1 VTQKSPYRLSSDQ
14 ALPPSLER
22 ELCALLYEG
31 ELLSFRSCEER
42 RLDLVRRHDFSTY
55 ACFRSIDELNEGEIN
70 IDNMRAFIKRAGHY
84 PSEEEVV
91 AIVRRLDTQG
101 KSSVAYAEFSEAVKP

>member
-1 VTQKSPYRLSSDQ
+1 
-14 ALPPSLER
+14 
-22 ELCALLYEG
+22 
-31 ELLSFRSCEER
+31 
-42 RLDLVRRHDFSTY
+42 VRRHDFSTY